1 MPLWLMKPCC
11 MEAPSRTASSPDC
24 RPPLIRASNAFA
36 EPPEETPG
44 MSRTNV
50 AEERGP
56 ELNTSGRSLSVSG
69 EMPPSRDPLS
79 NCMVEAPTTSICSV

>member
-1 MPLWLMKPCC
+1 
-11 MEAPSRTASSPDC
+11 
-24 RPPLIRASNAFA
+24 
-36 EPPEETPG
+36 

-56 ELNTSGRSLSVSG
+56 ELNTSGRSLSVWG

-79 NCMVEAPTTSICSV
+79 NCMVEAPTTSICSVWPPRLMVTSRRTSPFGATRMPRRAKGWKPGMVRG